1 MIRDGIKIGL
11 DIKQPADEA
20 GEDVLRRNQ
29 TKSKRMPDAIG
40 NGGLEGVDVAYGGLK
55 EHLEKCLFLLAEG
68 EVTSCAV
75 CNKHVDQNTGMVV
88 VCPVD
93 SCRAASHMTCLSSR
107 FLANDVLA
115 DALIPTE
122 GRCPTCKNPI
132 RWVDL
137 MRELTLRMRGEK
149 EMEKLMKK
157 PRERKAKTATGK
169 QTSSALEANHEDN
182 VEKEEHLPADE
193 DEAAGGLR
201 AAGVGDATLSDD
213 GWQYRVDEED
223 DIMSVTSADSDTSRA
238 VLAESPCKSQLQSA
252 RSEIVIEESDWDD
265 AEVLC

>member
-1 MIRDGIKIGL
+1 
-11 DIKQPADEA
+11 
-20 GEDVLRRNQ
+20 
-29 TKSKRMPDAIG
+29 
-40 NGGLEGVDVAYGGLK
+40 
-55 EHLEKCLFLLAEG
+55 
-68 EVTSCAV
+68 
-75 CNKHVDQNTGMVV
+75 
-88 VCPVD
+88 
-93 SCRAASHMTCLSSR
+93 MTCLSSR

-182 VEKEEHLPADE
+182 VEKEEHLQADE